1 MGVFMNRDKAAT
13 ELAEQFLNAYDA
25 DDDGASLNA
34 LRSQYCKAGEA
45 SVLAGMLK
53 HFAAIH

>member
-1 MGVFMNRDKAAT
+1 MNRDKAAT